1 MHVLQVNAREFL
13 TKIFCLL
20 ILFSGHSEL
29 HAESATSQAL
39 ATNYLRV
46 CADPSNLPFSNDKE
60 EGFENKIIDLVADEL
75 NLPVKYTWWP
85 QTIGFVRNTLRIRL
99 CDLIAGISTTSELVQ
114 NTNPYYRSVYTMIYR
129 ADSGFTATRISDPQ
143 LLGKR
148 IGVVAGTPPATLLA
162 LHGLS
167 AQAKG
172 YQLVVDT
179 RSFTVGELITNE
191 LEKGD
196 IDVALVW
203 GPIGSYYAAKSDVE
217 FKVIPLLEENPQIRL
232 DFRIS
237 MATRYNEVEWK
248 RKVNRILR
256 KLQPKID
263 EILVSYHVP
272 LLDELGRPIANGA
285 KTD

>member
-20 ILFSGHSEL
+20 ILFAGHSEL
-29 HAESATSQAL
+29 YAEGATSQAL
-39 ATNYLRV
+39 ATNFLRV

-60 EGFENKIIDLVADEL
+60 EGFENKIVDLVAEEL

-114 NTNPYYRSVYTMIYR
+114 NTNPYYRSIYTMIYR
-129 ADSGFTATRISDPQ
+129 ADSGLTATRISDPQ

-179 RSFTVGELITNE
+179 RKVTVGELITNE

>member
-20 ILFSGHSEL
+20 ILFAGHSEL
-29 HAESATSQAL
+29 HAEGATSQAL

-114 NTNPYYRSVYTMIYR
+114 NTNPYYRSIYTMIYR
-129 ADSGFTATRISDPQ
+129 ADSGLTATRISDPQ

-179 RSFTVGELITNE
+179 RKVTVGELITNE

-203 GPIGSYYAAKSDVE
+203 GPIGGYYAAKSDVE